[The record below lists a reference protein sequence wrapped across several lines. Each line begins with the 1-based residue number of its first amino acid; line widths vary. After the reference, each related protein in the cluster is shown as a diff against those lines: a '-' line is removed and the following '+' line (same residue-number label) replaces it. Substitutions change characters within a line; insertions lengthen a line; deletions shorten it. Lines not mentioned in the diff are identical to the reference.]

1 MARWLSLT
9 VVAWLVLDPLPGPGP
24 ADPPGAGAR
33 QVSRGTTV
41 LVSAAVSLT
50 EVLHTVALAYE
61 RGILERGERG
71 ERIVL
76 NLAGSN
82 TLARQIAE
90 GAPVDLFISA
100 DAAQMDRVEQAGR
113 ILAGSRVDLL
123 SNQLVV
129 VVPDDRARLFR
140 SPRDLLDP
148 EIRRIAVGDPAAVP
162 AGVYAKQYLE
172 AQGLWPQLR
181 AKIVPTMSVRGT
193 LSAVEAGNADA
204 GIVYRTDAAIA
215 TRAIVAL
222 AVPVEDGP
230 SIEYPAAVIVD
241 APNQAGA
248 RRFLAHLRGPDA
260 AAVFERAGFIVRGTR
275 N

>member
-1 MARWLSLT
+1 MARWLSLAVVAVVA
-9 VVAWLVLDPLPGPGP
+9 VVAWLVLDPLPLRGPGP
-24 ADPPGAGAR
+24 ADPPEVGAR

-50 EVLHTVALAYE
+50 EVLQTVARAY
-61 RGILERGERG
+61 ERG

-123 SNQLVV
+123 SNQLVM

-140 SPRDLLDP
+140 SPRDLLDT
-148 EIRRIAVGDPAAVP
+148 EIGRIAVGDPAAVP

-215 TRAIVAL
+215 TRAVVAL

-230 SIEYPAAVIVD
+230 SIDYPAAVMVD

-248 RRFLAHLRGPDA
+248 RRFLAHLQGPDA
-260 AAVFERAGFIVRGTR
+260 AAAFERAGFIVRGTR

>member
-1 MARWLSLT
+1 MARWLSLG

-24 ADPPGAGAR
+24 ADPPGVVAR
-33 QVSRGTTV
+33 QASRGTTV

-50 EVLHTVALAYE
+50 EVLQTVARAYE
-61 RGILERGERG
+61 RGILERGEGG

-113 ILAGSRVDLL
+113 IVAGSRVDLL

-129 VVPDDRARLFR
+129 IVPDDRARLFR

-148 EIRRIAVGDPAAVP
+148 EIGRIAVGDPAAVP

-172 AQGLWPQLR
+172 AQGLWPQVR
-181 AKIVPTMSVRGT
+181 AKIVPMMSVRGT

-230 SIEYPAAVIVD
+230 SIAYPAAVMVD

-248 RRFLAHLRGPDA
+248 RRFLAHLQGPDA
-260 AAVFERAGFIVRGTR
+260 AAVFERAGFIVRETR

>member
-1 MARWLSLT
+1 MARWLSLF
-9 VVAWLVLDPLPGPGP
+9 VVAWLVLDPVQGPGP
-24 ADPPGAGAR
+24 ADPPGVVARAR

-50 EVLHTVALAYE
+50 EVLRTVARAF
-61 RGILERGERG
+61 ERGERG

-113 ILAGSRVDLL
+113 ILAGSRIDLL

-222 AVPVEDGP
+222 TVPVEDGP
-230 SIEYPAAVIVD
+230 SIDYPAAVMAD

-248 RRFLAHLRGPDA
+248 RRFLAHLQGPDA
-260 AAVFERAGFIVRGTR
+260 AAAFERAGFIVRGTR
-275 N
+275 K

>member
-1 MARWLSLT
+1 MARWLSLA
-9 VVAWLVLDPLPGPGP
+9 VVAWLILDPLPGLGP
-24 ADPPGAGAR
+24 ADPPGVVALGAR
-33 QVSRGTTV
+33 QASRGTTV

-50 EVLHTVALAYE
+50 EVLQTIARAY
-61 RGILERGERG
+61 ERGERG

-148 EIRRIAVGDPAAVP
+148 EIGRIAVGDPAAVP

-215 TRAIVAL
+215 TRAVVAL

-230 SIEYPAAVIVD
+230 SIDYPAAVMVD

-248 RRFLAHLRGPDA
+248 RRFLAHLQGPDA
-260 AAVFERAGFIVRGTR
+260 AAAFERAGFIVRGTR

>member
-1 MARWLSLT
+1 MARWLSLV
-9 VVAWLVLDPLPGPGP
+9 VVAWLILDPLPGPGP
-24 ADPPGAGAR
+24 ADPPGVVGAR
-33 QVSRGTTV
+33 QASRGTTV

-50 EVLHTVALAYE
+50 EVLRTVARAF
-61 RGILERGERG
+61 ERGEWG

-82 TLARQIAE
+82 TLARQIAG

-100 DAAQMDRVEQAGR
+100 DGAQMDRVEQAGR
-113 ILAGSRVDLL
+113 VLAGSRVDLL

-222 AVPVEDGP
+222 VVPVEDGP
-230 SIEYPAAVIVD
+230 SIDYPAAVMVD

-248 RRFLAHLRGPDA
+248 RRFLAHLQGPDA
-260 AAVFERAGFIVRGTR
+260 AAAFERAGFIVRGTR

>member
-1 MARWLSLT
+1 MARWLSLA

-24 ADPPGAGAR
+24 ADPPGVVGLGAR
-33 QVSRGTTV
+33 QASRGTTV

-50 EVLHTVALAYE
+50 EVLQTIARAYE
-61 RGILERGERG
+61 RGILERG

-129 VVPDDRARLFR
+129 IVPDDRARLFR
-140 SPRDLLDP
+140 SPRDLLAP
-148 EIRRIAVGDPAAVP
+148 EIGRIAVGDPAAVP

-172 AQGLWPQLR
+172 AQGLWPQVR
-181 AKIVPTMSVRGT
+181 AKIVPTMSVRGA

-204 GIVYRTDAAIA
+204 GIVYRTDAATA

-230 SIEYPAAVIVD
+230 SIQYPAAVMVD
-241 APNQAGA
+241 APNQVGA
-248 RRFLAHLRGPDA
+248 RRFLAHLQGPDA

>member
-1 MARWLSLT
+1 MARWLSLA
-9 VVAWLVLDPLPGPGP
+9 VVAWLVLDPLPGPGH
-24 ADPPGAGAR
+24 ADPPGVVALGAR
-33 QVSRGTTV
+33 QASRGTTV

-50 EVLHTVALAYE
+50 EVLQTIARAYE
-61 RGILERGERG
+61 RGK
-71 ERIVL
+71 RIVL

-100 DAAQMDRVEQAGR
+100 DAAQMDRIEQAGR

-129 VVPDDRARLFR
+129 IVPDDRARLFR

-148 EIRRIAVGDPAAVP
+148 EIGRIAVGDPAAVP

-172 AQGLWPQLR
+172 AQGLWPQVR
-181 AKIVPTMSVRGT
+181 AKIVPTMSVRGA

-204 GIVYRTDAAIA
+204 GIVYRTDAATA

-230 SIEYPAAVIVD
+230 SIQYPAAVMVD

-248 RRFLAHLRGPDA
+248 RRFLAHLQGPDA